1 MTDMQMRPRHTG
13 GMVIGIIIMLLGV
26 TLLLDRAG
34 LIEGFDGT
42 PFWPLVLVA
51 IGISLVWKETRS
63 RARVE

>member
-13 GMVIGIIIMLLGV
+13 GMVIGIIIIARV
-26 TLLLDRAG
+26 TRLLDHASP
-34 LIEGFDGT
+34 IEGFDGI
-42 PFWPLVLVA
+42 PFWPLLLVA